1 MAQIEDGVNITGG
14 LNRETEI
21 SAREVSLEDG
31 RKAFRELREVAR
43 QNGVQDMSLEKINAE
58 IQAAR
63 SGIKG

>member
-1 MAQIEDGVNITGG
+1 MAQIEDGVNITDG

-31 RKAFRELREVAR
+31 RKAFWELRESAR
-43 QNGVQDMSLEKINAE
+43 QNGVQDMSLEEINAE